1 MKHKNKNKEHSQR
14 TSNKKKFDDK
24 KKNQIFKNKKI
35 ESKNFHENKR
45 IKKTQ
50 NEHIIKLLK
59 SIYLYT
65 FVIDKKKK

>member
-1 MKHKNKNKEHSQR
+1 MKHRNKNKEHSQR

-45 IKKTQ
+45 IKK
-50 NEHIIKLLK
+50 HKM
-59 SIYLYT
+59 SI
-65 FVIDKKKK
+65 